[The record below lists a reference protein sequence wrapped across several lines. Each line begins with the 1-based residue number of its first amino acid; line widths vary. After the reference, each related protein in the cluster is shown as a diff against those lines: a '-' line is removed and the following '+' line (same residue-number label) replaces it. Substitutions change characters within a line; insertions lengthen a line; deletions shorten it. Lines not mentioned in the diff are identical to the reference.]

1 MGMKVSKASFVKET
15 IPIKKWNI
23 WKLQRSTDVRF
34 PDVSKHLMLVNN
46 CLDKC
51 FINEEKRAIVFR
63 VSLLDCGFI
72 CMVNI
77 VWPILNPD
85 RPVTLIFIM
94 MMSRVSSFVLSQWA
108 VFSPDLTLHCKARV
122 RAVAGLL
129 SCARGQDSVFS
140 LATRPYC
147 LGNLT
152 TFYDWCT
159 PSGLPPA
166 VALEVVLWWETFAAF
181 SRIKSFSSA
190 WRKAIVVRREVRYV
204 MIYIKKNTRFWLFR
218 VRANFSRA
226 YKYQISVEIL
236 LLPTRNIAVFW
247 SNFKIVSLPLKS
259 STMTNF

>member
-1 MGMKVSKASFVKET
+1 MGMKLSKASFVKET

-23 WKLQRSTDVRF
+23 WKLQRSKDVRF

-51 FINEEKRAIVFR
+51 FINEEKRAIVFP
-63 VSLLDCGFI
+63 VSLLDCGFF

-94 MMSRVSSFVLSQWA
+94 MMSRVSSFVLSA

-140 LATRPYC
+140 LATRPYF

-152 TFYDWCT
+152 TFYDWWT

-181 SRIKSFSSA
+181 SRIKSFSSS

-204 MIYIKKNTRFWLFR
+204 MIYIKKNTRFWLAENMS
-218 VRANFSRA
+218 AN
-226 YKYQISVEIL
+226 YK
-236 LLPTRNIAVFW
+236 
-247 SNFKIVSLPLKS
+247 
-259 STMTNF
+259 

>member
-63 VSLLDCGFI
+63 VSLLGCGFI
-72 CMVNI
+72 CMANI

-108 VFSPDLTLHCKARV
+108 VFSPDLTLYCEARV

-152 TFYDWCT
+152 NFYDWWT

-181 SRIKSFSSA
+181 SRIESFSSS
-190 WRKAIVVRREVRYV
+190 WRKAIVVRKRGEVCNDVHKKKYV
-204 MIYIKKNTRFWLFR
+204 RFWLAENMS
-218 VRANFSRA
+218 AN
-226 YKYQISVEIL
+226 YK
-236 LLPTRNIAVFW
+236 
-247 SNFKIVSLPLKS
+247 
-259 STMTNF
+259 

>member
-63 VSLLDCGFI
+63 VSLLDCGFF

-94 MMSRVSSFVLSQWA
+94 MMSRVSSFMLSQWA

-204 MIYIKKNTRFWLFR
+204 MIYIKK
-218 VRANFSRA
+218 
-226 YKYQISVEIL
+226 KYALLIISG
-236 LLPTRNIAVFW
+236 
-247 SNFKIVSLPLKS
+247 KS
-259 STMTNF
+259 KF

>member
-1 MGMKVSKASFVKET
+1 M
-15 IPIKKWNI
+15 
-23 WKLQRSTDVRF
+23 RF

-94 MMSRVSSFVLSQWA
+94 MMSGVSFVLSQWA

-129 SCARGQDSVFS
+129 SCARGQDSVFL

-152 TFYDWCT
+152 TFYD
-159 PSGLPPA
+159 
-166 VALEVVLWWETFAAF
+166 
-181 SRIKSFSSA
+181 
-190 WRKAIVVRREVRYV
+190 
-204 MIYIKKNTRFWLFR
+204 
-218 VRANFSRA
+218 
-226 YKYQISVEIL
+226 
-236 LLPTRNIAVFW
+236 
-247 SNFKIVSLPLKS
+247 
-259 STMTNF
+259 

>member
-63 VSLLDCGFI
+63 VSLLGCGFI

-108 VFSPDLTLHCKARV
+108 VFSPDLTLYCEARV

-129 SCARGQDSVFS
+129 GCARGQDSVFS

-152 TFYDWCT
+152 NFYDWWT

-181 SRIKSFSSA
+181 SRIKSFSSS
-190 WRKAIVVRREVRYV
+190 WRKAIVVRKRGEVCNDV
-204 MIYIKKNTRFWLFR
+204 HKKNTCT
-218 VRANFSRA
+218 SD
-226 YKYQISVEIL
+226 
-236 LLPTRNIAVFW
+236 
-247 SNFKIVSLPLKS
+247 
-259 STMTNF
+259 